1 MNRRWYNDCFCGSGK
16 VGNELVRQK
25 QLVYFL
31 DRVLGPRGDLC
42 SRKILS
48 GIARDASDKKVL
60 GSMLAPPCSS
70 HSRIQQISAEVR

>member
-48 GIARDASDKKVL
+48 GIARDASDKKRVFIPL
-60 GSMLAPPCSS
+60 PIVCLVSPACEG
-70 HSRIQQISAEVR
+70 Q